1 MQQATAKKTNKGEI
15 RKTKAEKGKKI
26 NSKLQNIFLILVII
40 VLTASIV
47 IGSILLFNIGGI
59 KPLLL
64 KKVSSIP
71 LIGNI
76 VKPVVENKTP
86 EEIEMEKLQA
96 QRNDI
101 AIQIKQ
107 LEENKRELDER
118 EKLISQKEEMLEQKE
133 RQISETLEQLNNSLN
148 SIQEQA
154 EYFEKMNPAN
164 AVKIISNMESKGTVV
179 QILRNMSKEKS
190 SSILMLM
197 DPLQAAQ
204 LLEDISKPE

>member
-1 MQQATAKKTNKGEI
+1 MQQATAKKTNKKEAKKI
-15 RKTKAEKGKKI
+15 KTEKGAKTH
-26 NSKLQNIFLILVII
+26 SKLQNIFLIFIII

-47 IGSILLFNIGGI
+47 FGSILLFNIGGI

-64 KKVSSIP
+64 KKISKMP

-76 VKPVVENKTP
+76 IKPAVENKTP

-96 QRNDI
+96 QKNDI
-101 AIQIKQ
+101 AIQMKQ
-107 LEENKRELDER
+107 LEENQRALDER
-118 EKLISQKEEMLEQKE
+118 EMAISQKEEMLEQKE
-133 RQISETLEQLNNSLN
+133 QEINSKLELLNDNLN
-148 SIQEQA
+148 SIREQV
-154 EYFEKMNPAN
+154 EYFENMNPAN

-190 SSILMLM
+190 SAILTLM